1 MLPKN
6 IIQSIRTILAQA
18 EVSKKYETKSQAI
31 TEKREVSVAIIH
43 TPLRFFE
50 RLRPIFAGR
59 TRNAPR
65 SITPNIFTEKAI
77 KSAR

>member
-1 MLPKN
+1 M
-6 IIQSIRTILAQA
+6 RTILAQA
-18 EVSKKYETKSQAI
+18 EVSKKYETKSPI
-31 TEKREVSVAIIH
+31 MTEKSDTNVAIIK
-43 TPLRFFE
+43 TLLRFFE